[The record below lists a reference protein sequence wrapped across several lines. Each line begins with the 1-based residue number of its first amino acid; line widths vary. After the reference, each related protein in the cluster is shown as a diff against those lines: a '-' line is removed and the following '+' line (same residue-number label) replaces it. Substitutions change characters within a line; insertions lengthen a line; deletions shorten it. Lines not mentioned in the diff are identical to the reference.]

1 MGIENAIPYLMVEHE
16 GISKPPL
23 SPARLAANRRNA
35 QKSTGPRPRRA
46 SAAPH
51 GTRAASAP
59 LPRNRAAIAGA
70 RRRPARPHL
79 DLAALFHS
87 HDAVTRKSKNQ
98 KAKGETPGPGSA
110 VAGAL
115 NANFFRTEAID
126 LLKTKDGDRDR
137 THFHPVGGRQLA
149 IGSQKSHGPAGWRG
163 CRLQTANCQ
172 LISGTEATDLLKTK
186 DDAKDRTHASHDVH
200 ERKRLTCRKPMVGL
214 KNMGVSKSCRFDGRY
229 RDHGVHMPTRSPAP
243 ARGRRPQGQGT
254 GQFVAFGGRPRGQN
268 RPKPTRVKA
277 FIMIEITRR
286 MPTQTHGEYPFMFQ
300 WLGSS
305 RSADFAKI

>member
-1 MGIENAIPYLMVEHE
+1 MVEHE

-70 RRRPARPHL
+70 RRRPARPHR

-126 LLKTKDGDRDR
+126 LLKKKDGDRDR

-163 CRLQTANCQ
+163 CRLLQTANYQ
-172 LISGTEATDLLKTK
+172 LISGTEAIDLLKTK
-186 DDAKDRTHASHDVH
+186 HGAKDRTHLRINFH
-200 ERKRLTCRKPMVGL
+200 PVGSRQL
-214 KNMGVSKSCRFDGRY
+214 AA
-229 RDHGVHMPTRSPAP
+229 RSPTVRQVGGA
-243 ARGRRPQGQGT
+243 ADCRP
-254 GQFVAFGGRPRGQN
+254 
-268 RPKPTRVKA
+268 PTA
-277 FIMIEITRR
+277 N
-286 MPTQTHGEYPFMFQ
+286 
-300 WLGSS
+300 
-305 RSADFAKI
+305 